1 MSSLS
6 LGLYLGE
13 NLPFVEFW
21 HRLNGEGQGY
31 LMPELLAL
39 LDNVSCSLLPPS
51 GPKDRSKAS

>member
-21 HRLNGEGQGY
+21 HRLGGEGQ
-31 LMPELLAL
+31 LLAP
-39 LDNVSCSLLPPS
+39 LDNVSCSLLPP
-51 GPKDRSKAS
+51 GGRKDHSKVS